1 MFTPSPII
9 LFVYNRPNH
18 TKIVLDALA
27 ENPEAKISDLYIVSD
42 FYKDEDNR
50 SNVLL
55 VREIISNEKRFNNV
69 NIILNPKNFG
79 LATSIINGVSYV
91 LNIYETIIVLEDDLI
106 PSIGFLKYMNDALE
120 FYKNNDEVGCIH
132 AWNYT
137 FDNPIYNDDTFFLLG
152 ADCWGWA
159 TWRKYWL
166 LFELNGNKLLEKI
179 DSRNLKFKFNRN
191 GTQDFYNM
199 LVDQINGK
207 NNSWAIRWHAS
218 LFLENKLCLH
228 PKLPLVENIGFDGT
242 GQHCNIKELYKQNT
256 VNYITVKKIP
266 IIESKWFFNK
276 YKIYLLKKKFEKFS
290 IFNKIKNRMFGFKQ
304 WKVTDSNWEEANI
317 ESSGYDQVK
326 ILNKCKNALL
336 KVKNGL
342 FSFERDSVLFN
353 KPEYSWHLLTL
364 IFQHSILNNNKVSL
378 IDYGGS
384 LGTTYFQNVKF
395 LSTISNLKWYIVE
408 QDLFSQCGKKYFEN
422 ETIKF
427 FNNIEDVFKID
438 TPKIIYLGC
447 VIQYLKEPKTLI
459 SKIIN
464 FNFDY
469 IIFERIAFINEN
481 SDILTIQ
488 NVDKNIYD
496 ASYPAWFFNKNNF
509 ISHFNDYDIVSILP
523 SYIDKNISIKN
534 KNAYWETIIFKK
546 L

>member
-1 MFTPSPII
+1 
-9 LFVYNRPNH
+9 
-18 TKIVLDALA
+18 
-27 ENPEAKISDLYIVSD
+27 
-42 FYKDEDNR
+42 
-50 SNVLL
+50 
-55 VREIISNEKRFNNV
+55 
-69 NIILNPKNFG
+69 
-79 LATSIINGVSYV
+79 
-91 LNIYETIIVLEDDLI
+91 
-106 PSIGFLKYMNDALE
+106 
-120 FYKNNDEVGCIH
+120 
-132 AWNYT
+132 
-137 FDNPIYNDDTFFLLG
+137 
-152 ADCWGWA
+152 
-159 TWRKYWL
+159 
-166 LFELNGNKLLEKI
+166 
-179 DSRNLKFKFNRN
+179 
-191 GTQDFYNM
+191 
-199 LVDQINGK
+199 
-207 NNSWAIRWHAS
+207 
-218 LFLENKLCLH
+218 
-228 PKLPLVENIGFDGT
+228 
-242 GQHCNIKELYKQNT
+242 
-256 VNYITVKKIP
+256 
-266 IIESKWFFNK
+266 
-276 YKIYLLKKKFEKFS
+276 
-290 IFNKIKNRMFGFKQ
+290 MFGFKQ

-496 ASYPAWFFNKNNF
+496 ASYPAWFFNKKNF
-509 ISHFNDYDIVSILP
+509 ISHFIDYDIVSIIP